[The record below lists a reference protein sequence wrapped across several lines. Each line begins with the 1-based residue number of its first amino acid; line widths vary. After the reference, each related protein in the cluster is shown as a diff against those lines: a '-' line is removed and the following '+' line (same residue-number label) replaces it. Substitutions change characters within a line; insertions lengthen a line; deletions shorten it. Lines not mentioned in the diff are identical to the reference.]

1 MSHSLAITRE
11 PGLSEY
17 LAEIRKYPMLT
28 ETEEREL
35 TTRVYTTQ
43 DVKAAHKLVIGHL
56 KLVAKLAFK
65 MKGYGLA
72 IMDLISEGAVGLMK
86 AVKKFNPELGYRF
99 STYATWWIKASINEF
114 IVKSWSL
121 VRIGSTQAEQKL
133 FFRLRGLKNKI
144 LSAHGGSSLSIEETK
159 KIAADLN
166 VTAKDVKNMDLRLN
180 SILSLD
186 YQTDDER
193 SMLDVLEDTRK
204 SHDITVSEEQDE
216 RRKRMLLNSA
226 LSNLSGREQEII
238 AARYKD
244 EKKTNLEDLG
254 QKYNVSSERIRQIES
269 RALEKIKQLCLQAS

>member
-1 MSHSLAITRE
+1 MSYSLAITRE

-17 LAEIRKYPMLT
+17 LAQIKRYPMLS
-28 ETEEREL
+28 EKEEREL

-43 DVKAAHKLVIGHL
+43 DVAAAHTLVIGHL
-56 KLVAKLAFK
+56 RLVAKLAFK

-114 IVKSWSL
+114 IVRSWSL
-121 VRIGSTQAEQKL
+121 VKIGSTQAEQKL
-133 FFRLRGLKNKI
+133 FFRLRGLKSKI
-144 LSAHGGSSLSIEETK
+144 LAVHGGSSLSIEDTK
-159 KIAADLN
+159 KIASDLN

-180 SILSLD
+180 SVLSLD
-186 YQTDDER
+186 YQADDES
-193 SMLDVLEDTRK
+193 SMLETLEDTRQ
-204 SHDITVSEEQDE
+204 HHEITVSEEQDE
-216 RRKRMLLNSA
+216 KRKRDILNNA
-226 LSNLSGREQEII
+226 LSTLSLREQEII
-238 AARYKD
+238 AARYQD
-244 EKKTNLEDLG
+244 EKKTNLEDLA